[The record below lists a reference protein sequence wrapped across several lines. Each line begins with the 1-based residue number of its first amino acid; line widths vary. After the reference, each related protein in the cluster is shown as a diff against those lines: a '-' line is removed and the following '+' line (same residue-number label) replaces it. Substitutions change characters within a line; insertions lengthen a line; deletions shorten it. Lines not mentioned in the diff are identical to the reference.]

1 MVNDFI
7 IIVFCDKIIS
17 SALLTHK
24 KDNNVEY
31 PHLSVLPG
39 RCFSDV
45 PLLGNALAVVV
56 DADDMTDEE
65 MHRFARWTNL
75 SETTFC

>member
-1 MVNDFI
+1 MNTRTYQFYQVD
-7 IIVFCDKIIS
+7 V
-17 SALLTHK
+17 
-24 KDNNVEY
+24 
-31 PHLSVLPG
+31 
-39 RCFSDV
+39 FSDV

-75 SETTFC
+75 SETTFFAETAGSAGRLPGPHFYAGR

>member
-1 MVNDFI
+1 MNN
-7 IIVFCDKIIS
+7 K
-17 SALLTHK
+17 THSFYQV
-24 KDNNVEY
+24 DV
-31 PHLSVLPG
+31 
-39 RCFSDV
+39 FSDV

-56 DADDMTDEE
+56 DADDLTDEE